1 MVFFYE
7 NVLLLSAKKNCSK
20 VISETPMRE
29 QGRYITAEKP
39 HTDYITQVISLA
51 ASTLASSTGEKSSE
65 NS

>member
-1 MVFFYE
+1 
-7 NVLLLSAKKNCSK
+7 
-20 VISETPMRE
+20 MRE